1 MSWDLCLVSVLVAPG
16 GGSTHGACLVPG
28 GHHCSPSPSSLRQL
42 LALLPHWD
50 PASPPLTPPTGTK
63 VPVHGP
69 GKGST
74 YCSNIEDKDRGR
86 FDAGEGE
93 DGEEEGCGW
102 EKKMFFGPLLITSF
116 PCQVAMLVL
125 YHRLL
130 PMAQGSV
137 QDKLL
142 HVKQSPSQHAA
153 PAPLPQGSVRLEVE
167 KGPERDEAFIKTGP
181 RNAVQPPAQKCC
193 LKGWGGYASLPA
205 ALMLCA
211 GGPLVG
217 FVGFIQPRNLADT
230 LELCARIH
238 SQLHLLALGAASA
251 RDQQGWSRR
260 CGGFCLPV
268 LGGCRTPP
276 PPTCLA
282 PSRAGKPAGSSA
294 RLC

>member
-1 MSWDLCLVSVLVAPG
+1 M
-16 GGSTHGACLVPG
+16 
-28 GHHCSPSPSSLRQL
+28 
-42 LALLPHWD
+42 
-50 PASPPLTPPTGTK
+50 
-63 VPVHGP
+63 HGP

-74 YCSNIEDKDRGR
+74 YCSNVEDKDRGR

-116 PCQVAMLVL
+116 PCQMAMLVL

-142 HVKQSPSQHAA
+142 RVKQSPSQHAA

-205 ALMLCA
+205 ALMLCW
-211 GGPLVG
+211 GGGFLLWGLSSHGPLQTPSSCVLA
-217 FVGFIQPRNLADT
+217 FIPSFISWPWALPQPGT
-230 LELCARIH
+230 
-238 SQLHLLALGAASA
+238 
-251 RDQQGWSRR
+251 
-260 CGGFCLPV
+260 
-268 LGGCRTPP
+268 
-276 PPTCLA
+276 
-282 PSRAGKPAGSSA
+282 SRAGAGA
-294 RLC
+294 AAAFACQCWGAA